1 MYTVIQ
7 WPDIQEYLSL
17 EGFQEN
23 SYLINDIDNFG
34 SSAYFVNTEWLHK
47 VSKTNLELRKT
58 KSIVDNNEYYEIVSW
73 YPNDLYGKE
82 HEFIKLPD
90 GRYKHP
96 EWNFYCTKTS
106 FEKEK
111 LCYTICYFNKYKDD
125 IELCMV
131 GDRLLNNDV
140 NWDVLRELIK
150 EGFEK
155 SRKLYDL

>member
-23 SYLINDIDNFG
+23 SYLIDNFG

-47 VSKTNLELRKT
+47 VSETNLELRKT
-58 KSIVDNNEYYEIVSW
+58 KSVVNNDEYYEIVSW
-73 YPNDLYGKE
+73 YPNDLYNKE

-96 EWNFYCTKTS
+96 EWNFYCTKFS
-106 FEKEK
+106 FEKER
-111 LCYTICYFNKYKDD
+111 LCYTICYFKYEDD
-125 IELCMV
+125 IKLCMV
-131 GDRLLNNDV
+131 GDRLLNDDV